1 MSIFR
6 VDTGEW
12 WGYVGGG
19 DEMTKRLD
27 ELMERS
33 GGIIR
38 TRDATEAGISRAS
51 MAQYAERGHLERVCH
66 GIYAAPDTMAD
77 EAYIMSLRYPGAV
90 FSHGSALYLNGLAER
105 LPVVPS
111 ATFETNKLPAK
122 AFRQECRCFS
132 IAAPLHQLGAC
143 RRRTP
148 FGREVPCYNAE
159 RTICDLLRSRSRC
172 DEETVISAL
181 KNYAGSGTIN
191 APLLADYADRL
202 GIMKTLKP
210 YMEVLL

>member
-1 MSIFR
+1 MG
-6 VDTGEW
+6 VG

-33 GGIIR
+33 GGIVR
-38 TRDATEAGISRAS
+38 TRDAAEAGISRAS

-105 LPVVPS
+105 LPVVPC
-111 ATFETNKLPAK
+111 ATFEANKLPAK

-132 IAAPLHQLGAC
+132 IAAPLHKLGVC
-143 RRRTP
+143 RRKTP

-181 KNYAGSGTIN
+181 KNYAAS
-191 APLLADYADRL
+191 PHKDLHLLGQYGAMFGVEKELRMFV
-202 GIMKTLKP
+202 G
-210 YMEVLL
+210 LLL